1 VHIFPRQIH
10 MAVASFIGV
19 GLPRILQ

>member
-1 VHIFPRQIH
+1 VHIFPRKIH

-19 GLPRILQ
+19 PRILQ